1 MVGRR
6 EGAVVGAQHGEGLL
20 VQLMAGVVSNRGQ
33 EGEAQATACW
43 HQWQMPHHHLRW
55 CAGAQRVARELEA
68 GAAEG
73 SHLPQQ
79 VRVS

>member
-43 HQWQMPHHHLRW
+43 HQWQMPHRHLRW
-55 CAGAQRVARELEA
+55 CAGGQRVARGLEA